1 MTASFKKFI
10 FTLYPKIK
18 KAVAMRSISKTMKK
32 FPKVFWVANTIEIF
46 ERIAWYGLFAV
57 LALYLTN
64 STDEGALG
72 FTQIQK
78 GTMMG
83 TVTAILYF
91 LPIFTGAIAD
101 RIGYRKMLLIAFF
114 VYGSGLLLMG
124 YVTEYVVV
132 YIAFLMVALGAA
144 LFKPVISATITKT
157 TNEETSSIGF
167 GIFYMMVNIGGF
179 VGPILSSKLRDALG
193 WHIVFV
199 MAASAIAVNIV
210 LVTFFYKE
218 PYRDKSVDSL
228 SESIKKTVMNIIQ
241 ALADL
246 KLLLFLLIMVGF
258 WTMFNQLFYTLPN
271 FIDQWVDTRAMY
283 DSIAS
288 ISPALA
294 ASIGT
299 KEGIIAPEMFVTLD
313 AGFIII
319 FQIIVSSVV
328 MKLRPINGIITGILV
343 TTVGIAVA
351 FSQMN
356 GFYIVLG
363 IFIFSIGEMASSPK
377 FSEYVGR
384 IAPKNKEALYMG
396 TSFLPVAAGNF
407 ITGFL
412 SGNVY
417 QAWSD
422 KITLLQKEVAARGLD
437 IPEISKTFTQNEYVH
452 MAEQKM
458 GMSSVELTNFLW
470 DTYNPEKIWMLFS
483 GIGVATIIGLL
494 LYDKFILKGGKTNLE
509 ED

>member
-1 MTASFKKFI
+1 MSGI
-10 FTLYPKIK
+10 IG
-18 KAVAMRSISKTMKK
+18 TMKK
-32 FPKVFWVANTIEIF
+32 FPRVFWVANTIEIF
-46 ERIAWYGLFAV
+46 ERVAWYGLFAV

-78 GTMMG
+78 GAMMG

-91 LPIFTGAIAD
+91 LPIITGAVAD
-101 RIGYRKMLLIAFF
+101 RIGYRKMLLIAF
-114 VYGSGLLLMG
+114 VIYGSGLVLMG
-124 YVTEYVVV
+124 SVTSYVMV
-132 YIAFLMVALGAA
+132 YSAFLMVALGAA
-144 LFKPVISATITKT
+144 LFKPVISATVTKT

-179 VGPILSSKLRDALG
+179 VGPLLSSKLRDAMG

-199 MAASAIAVNIV
+199 MAASAIAVNILIV
-210 LVTFFYKE
+210 LFMYKE
-218 PYRDKSVDSL
+218 PNREKSEDSL
-228 SESIKKTVMNIIQ
+228 GDTIIKTLSNIWTAIK
-241 ALADL
+241 DL
-246 KLLLFLLIMVGF
+246 KLLLFLIIMVGF

-271 FIDQWVDTRAMY
+271 FIDQWVDTSAMY
-283 DSIAS
+283 DSIAA

-294 ASIGT
+294 SAVGT
-299 KEGIIAPEMFVTLD
+299 KDGIIAPEMFITLD
-313 AGFIII
+313 AGFIIF
-319 FQIIVSSVV
+319 FQILVSAVV
-328 MKLRPINGIITGILV
+328 MKLRPINGIITGILI
-343 TTVGIAVA
+343 TTIGIGVA

-356 GFYIVLG
+356 GFYIILG

-377 FSEYVGR
+377 FTEYVGR

-422 KITLLQKEVAARGLD
+422 KIALLQKEVTARGLD
-437 IPEISKTFTQNEYVH
+437 IPEISKTFTQNDYVH

-470 DTYNPEKIWMLFS
+470 NTYNPEKIWILFS
-483 GIGVATIIGLL
+483 GIGIATIIGLL
-494 LYDKFILKGGKTNLE
+494 LYDKFILKGGKSSDVE
-509 ED
+509 EA

>member
-1 MTASFKKFI
+1 MSGI
-10 FTLYPKIK
+10 L
-18 KAVAMRSISKTMKK
+18 STMKK

-57 LALYLTN
+57 LALYLTG

-78 GTMMG
+78 GAMMG

-91 LPIFTGAIAD
+91 LPIITGAIAD
-101 RIGYRKMLLIAFF
+101 RVGYRRILTIAF
-114 VYGSGLLLMG
+114 VIYGSGLIIMG
-124 YVTEYVVV
+124 SVTQYAIV
-132 YIAFLMVALGAA
+132 YSAFLMVALGAA
-144 LFKPVISATITKT
+144 LFKPVISATVTKT
-157 TNEETSSIGF
+157 TDDETSSIGF

-199 MAASAIAVNIV
+199 MAASAIAVNIL
-210 LVTFFYKE
+210 LVTFFYRE
-218 PYRDKSVDSL
+218 PNREKVVDSL
-228 SESIKKTVMNIIQ
+228 GASITKTFRNILT

-246 KLLLFLLIMVGF
+246 KLLLFLVIMIGF

-271 FIDQWVDTRAMY
+271 FIDQWVDTKIIY
-283 DSIAS
+283 DSLAS
-288 ISPALA
+288 VSPALA
-294 ASIGT
+294 SAIGT
-299 KEGIIAPEMFVTLD
+299 SEGTIAPEMLVTMD

-319 FQIIVSSVV
+319 FQILVSAAV

-343 TTVGIAVA
+343 TSIGIGVA

-356 GFYIVLG
+356 GFYVILG
-363 IFIFSIGEMASSPK
+363 IFIFAIGEMASSPK
-377 FSEYVGR
+377 FTEYVGK

-407 ITGFL
+407 FTGFL

-417 QAWSD
+417 QSWSD
-422 KITLLQKEVAARGLD
+422 KVTLLQREVASRGID
-437 IPEISKTFTQNEYVH
+437 IPEISKTFTQNDYFK

-458 GMSSVELTNFLW
+458 NMSSVQLTNYLW
-470 DTYNPEKIWMLFS
+470 DTYHPEKIWMLFS
-483 GIGVATIIGLL
+483 AIGVATIIGLV
-494 LYDKFILKGGKTNLE
+494 LYDRFILKGGKTQE
-509 ED
+509 IEA